1 MPFSTISADP
11 QQSII
16 FHSRELRLK
25 RHNESLAAR
34 SKAIV
39 TGKSFFSKP
48 KNVRL
53 SATRIARIWSH
64 EMDS

>member
-25 RHNESLAAR
+25 RHNERLAVLAAKR
-34 SKAIV
+34 SKLANP
-39 TGKSFFSKP
+39 SFRGQKMFDLEQP
-48 KNVRL
+48 
-53 SATRIARIWSH
+53 
-64 EMDS
+64 E